1 LHTAKAGPRYEPL
14 SISRIASEL
23 RLDKRAVRDGVK
35 RLARLG
41 HVVFIG
47 REHVL
52 PSPIVLDLARLVERS
67 MKESREG
74 VLTIAEFRA
83 VAGCGRNG
91 AVALLEYF
99 DRCRFTRRDEKGRR
113 LVRSAAA
120 AFPAGAVYR

>member
-1 LHTAKAGPRYEPL
+1 M
-14 SISRIASEL
+14 
-23 RLDKRAVRDGVK
+23 DKRAVRDGVK

-41 HVVFIG
+41 QITLIA

-52 PSPIVLDLARLVERS
+52 PAPAVLELARLVERS
-67 MKESREG
+67 VKESREG
-74 VLTIAEFRA
+74 VLTLAEFRA

-120 AFPAGAVYR
+120 AFP

>member
-1 LHTAKAGPRYEPL
+1 
-14 SISRIASEL
+14 
-23 RLDKRAVRDGVK
+23 
-35 RLARLG
+35 
-41 HVVFIG
+41 
-47 REHVL
+47 
-52 PSPIVLDLARLVERS
+52 